1 MFRSSEQF
9 QKQFRWEV
17 DRWVFR
23 FRQRGTP
30 VEVTELE
37 RDRLIARH
45 VERSRIITRAWL
57 AGVFAA
63 CFVVGIALRFEDRKN
78 LIMACYFGMAVV
90 LALGLHYWADQAVTL
105 HLRKRLPIGEK
116 LGFLGAWMMRAEV
129 TPWPRLLLGYA
140 TILPAAYLILGLPAD
155 QFGKGERWV
164 SGAVVLLV
172 AVMLTFMVAIK
183 LLVDWRERR
192 RTAWRQALDEARDLR
207 LD

>member
-1 MFRSSEQF
+1 
-9 QKQFRWEV
+9 
-17 DRWVFR
+17 
-23 FRQRGTP
+23 
-30 VEVTELE
+30 
-37 RDRLIARH
+37 
-45 VERSRIITRAWL
+45 
-57 AGVFAA
+57 
-63 CFVVGIALRFEDRKN
+63 
-78 LIMACYFGMAVV
+78 MACYFGMAVV
-90 LALGLHYWADQAVTL
+90 LGLGLHYWSDQAVTL

-129 TPWPRLLLGYA
+129 TPWPTLLLGYA
-140 TILPAAYLILGLPAD
+140 TVLPAAYLVLGLPAA

-192 RTAWRQALDEARDLR
+192 RVAWREALDDARDLR